1 LSFWYERAE
10 KRDTMTDKKE
20 FTLSDEQMKLVN
32 DLLLKGAHLERQA
45 IINNLEQYKG
55 QQIDVDAIIAALKKV
70 D

>member
-1 LSFWYERAE
+1 
-10 KRDTMTDKKE
+10 MTDKKE

-45 IINNLEQYKG
+45 IINNLEQYEG
-55 QQIDVDAIIAALKKV
+55 QQIDVAALIAALKKV